1 MKVRLLLFAR
11 YAELAGAP
19 TLEVDAVGALSLG
32 DLWDAVRAKVPA
44 LAGESTPMM
53 AVDQV
58 YAARD
63 RIVRPG
69 QEVAFFPPVSG
80 G

>member
-19 TLEVDAVGALSLG
+19 MLEVEAAAAPTLG

-44 LAGESTPMM
+44 LAGESAPMM
-53 AVDQV
+53 AVDQI
-58 YAARD
+58 YAAPE
-63 RIVRPG
+63 RIVGPG